1 VKRRA
6 LSLLSLGHLTVDVT
20 SGALVAMLPYLQAKF
35 ALSYLLLAAVSATY
49 QITSSIAQPVFGVI
63 SDRGAKRFLIPLGV
77 LLAAGGFSV
86 LGIASTYPLV
96 IAAVAV
102 TGIGSAIFHPEA
114 TKSARFVSGARR
126 ATGMSV
132 FSIGGN
138 IGVALG
144 PLVVTA
150 IVVSVGP
157 TGTWIYMIP
166 GVLVTAIMAF
176 IAPAIESAETAHIA
190 ASPKGKRPSRRGAM
204 AMLIA
209 VVALRSIIYSGI
221 LIFVPLYAVHVL
233 HHPASS
239 TGPLLFA
246 ILGAGAA
253 STVAGGAIADRI
265 GNNRTMLVS
274 LACVPILLALYI
286 VSPGVTAVVAIALA
300 GACIISTTSISVVM
314 AQDYMPSR
322 LALAASLVI
331 GFTSGLGGLAVA
343 GLGRLA
349 DIAGLL
355 TVLWVLVGVAAAG
368 TLFTALLPG
377 ESEGRSQLREET
389 RALPEIAKPA

>member
-1 VKRRA
+1 LKRRA

-20 SGALVAMLPYLQAKF
+20 GGALVAMLPYLQAKF

-77 LLAAGGFSV
+77 LLAAGGFAV
-86 LGIASTYPLV
+86 LGLAPTYPLV
-96 IAAVAV
+96 LAAVAI

-114 TKSARFVSGARR
+114 TKSARFVSGAKR
-126 ATGMSV
+126 ATGMS
-132 FSIGGN
+132 FFTIGGN

-150 IVVSVGP
+150 IVVTVGP

-190 ASPKGKRPSRRGAM
+190 ASPKGKTRSRRGAM
-204 AMLIA
+204 TMLIV
-209 VVALRSIIYSGI
+209 VVALRSVIYSGI
-221 LIFVPLYAVHVL
+221 LIFIPLYAVHVL
-233 HHPASS
+233 QHPPSS

-246 ILGAGAA
+246 ILGAGAV
-253 STVAGGAIADRI
+253 STIAGGAIADRL
-265 GNNRTMLVS
+265 GNKPTMLAS
-274 LACVPILLALYI
+274 LACVPVLLAVYI
-286 VSPGVTAVVAIALA
+286 LSPNVVGVVAIALA

-314 AQDYMPSR
+314 AQDFMPSR

-331 GFTSGLGGLAVA
+331 GFTSGLGGVVVA
-343 GLGRLA
+343 ALGRLA
-349 DIAGLL
+349 DLSGLR
-355 TVLWVLVGVAAAG
+355 TVLWVIVGVAVAG
-368 TLFTALLPG
+368 TLFTALLPS
-377 ESEGRSQLREET
+377 ESEGRSQRRGET
-389 RALPEIAKPA
+389 RALPEVAKPA

>member
-20 SGALVAMLPYLQAKF
+20 SGALVAMLPYLQSKF
-35 ALSYLLLAAVSATY
+35 ALSYLLLAAVSTTY

-77 LLAAGGFSV
+77 LLAAGGFAV
-86 LGIASTYPLV
+86 LGIAPTYPYVL
-96 IAAVAV
+96 AAVAV

-114 TKSARFVSGARR
+114 TKSARFVSGSKR
-126 ATGMSV
+126 ATGMS
-132 FSIGGN
+132 FFTIGGN

-150 IVVSVGP
+150 IVVSVGQS
-157 TGTWIYMIP
+157 GTWIYLIP
-166 GVLVTAIMAF
+166 GIIVTLLMAVVS
-176 IAPAIESAETAHIA
+176 PAIDSAESAHIA
-190 ASPKGKRPSRRGAM
+190 AAPKGYTRSRRGAM
-204 AMLIA
+204 VMLVT
-209 VVALRSIIYSGI
+209 VVALRSTVYSGI

-233 HHPASS
+233 HHLASS

-253 STVAGGAIADRI
+253 STIAGGAIADKL
-265 GNNRTMLVS
+265 GNKPTMLAS
-274 LACVPILLALYI
+274 LACVPVLLALY
-286 VSPGVTAVVAIALA
+286 VLSPGVVGVVAIALA
-300 GACIISTTSISVVM
+300 GACIISTTSITVVM

-349 DIAGLL
+349 DISGLS
-355 TVLWVLVGVAAAG
+355 TVLWALVGIAIVG
-368 TLFTALLPG
+368 TLVTALLPADG
-377 ESEGRSQLREET
+377 EGRIARREET

>member
-1 VKRRA
+1 MKRRA

-20 SGALVAMLPYLQAKF
+20 GGALIAMLPYLQAKF
-35 ALSYLLLAAVSATY
+35 ALSYLLLAAVSTTY

-77 LLAAGGFSV
+77 LLAAGGFAV
-86 LGIASTYPLV
+86 LGLAPTYPLV
-96 IAAVAV
+96 LAAVAV

-114 TKSARFVSGARR
+114 TKSARYVSGAKR
-126 ATGMSV
+126 ATGMS
-132 FSIGGN
+132 FFTIGGN

-150 IVVSVGP
+150 IVVSAGP

-190 ASPKGKRPSRRGAM
+190 ASPKGKTPSRRGAM
-204 AMLIA
+204 TMLIA
-209 VVALRSIIYSGI
+209 VVALRSVIYSGI

-233 HHPASS
+233 HHLPSS

-246 ILGAGAA
+246 ILGAGAV
-253 STVAGGAIADRI
+253 STIVGGAIADRL
-265 GNNRTMLVS
+265 GNKPTMLAS
-274 LACVPILLALYI
+274 LACVPVLLAVYI
-286 VSPGVTAVVAIALA
+286 LSPGAVGVVAIALA

-331 GFTSGLGGLAVA
+331 GFTSGLGGLVVA

-349 DIAGLL
+349 DISGLHA
-355 TVLWVLVGVAAAG
+355 VLWVLVGIAVAG
-368 TLFTALLPG
+368 TLFTALLRG
-377 ESEGRSQLREET
+377 ESGGRSQLREET
-389 RALPEIAKPA
+389 RALPEVAKPA

>member
-1 VKRRA
+1 MKRRA

-20 SGALVAMLPYLQAKF
+20 GGALIAMLPYLQAKF
-35 ALSYLLLAAVSATY
+35 DLSYLLLAAVSTTY

-77 LLAAGGFSV
+77 LLAAGGFAV
-86 LGIASTYPLV
+86 LGLAPTYPLV
-96 IAAVAV
+96 LAAVAI

-114 TKSARFVSGARR
+114 TKSARYVSGPKR
-126 ATGMSV
+126 ATGMS
-132 FSIGGN
+132 FFTIGGN

-166 GVLVTAIMAF
+166 GVLVTIIMAF
-176 IAPAIESAETAHIA
+176 IAPAIESAESAHVA
-190 ASPKGKRPSRRGAM
+190 ASPKGKTPSRRGAM

-209 VVALRSIIYSGI
+209 VVALRSVIYSGI

-246 ILGAGAA
+246 ILGAGAV
-253 STVAGGAIADRI
+253 STVAGGAIADRL
-265 GNNRTMLVS
+265 GNKRTMLAS
-274 LACVPILLALYI
+274 LACVPVLLAVY
-286 VSPGVTAVVAIALA
+286 VTSPNAVGVVAIALA

-331 GFTSGLGGLAVA
+331 GFTSGLGGLVVA

-349 DIAGLL
+349 DISGLH
-355 TVLWVLVGVAAAG
+355 TVLWALVGIAAAG

-377 ESEGRSQLREET
+377 ESEGRSRWRGET
-389 RALPEIAKPA
+389 RALPDIAKPA

>member
-1 VKRRA
+1 MKRRA

-20 SGALVAMLPYLQAKF
+20 SGALVAMLPYLQSKF
-35 ALSYLLLAAVSATY
+35 ALSYLLLAAVSTTY

-77 LLAAGGFSV
+77 LLAAGGFAV
-86 LGIASTYPLV
+86 LGIAPTYPLV
-96 IAAVAV
+96 LAAVAV

-114 TKSARFVSGARR
+114 TKSARFVSGAKR
-126 ATGMSV
+126 ATGMS
-132 FSIGGN
+132 FFTIGGN

-150 IVVSVGP
+150 IVVSVGES
-157 TGTWIYMIP
+157 GTWIYLIP
-166 GVLVTAIMAF
+166 GIIVTLLMAIVT
-176 IAPAIESAETAHIA
+176 PAIDSAESAHIA
-190 ASPKGKRPSRRGAM
+190 AAPKGHTRSRRGAM
-204 AMLIA
+204 AMLVA
-209 VVALRSIIYSGI
+209 VVALRSTVYSGI

-233 HHPASS
+233 HHAASS

-253 STVAGGAIADRI
+253 STVAGGAIADKL
-265 GNNRTMLVS
+265 GNKRTMLAS
-274 LACVPILLALYI
+274 LACVPVLLAVYVL
-286 VSPGVTAVVAIALA
+286 SPGAVGVVAIALA
-300 GACIISTTSISVVM
+300 GACIISTTSITVVM

-349 DIAGLL
+349 DISGLD
-355 TVLWVLVGVAAAG
+355 TVLWALVAIAIAG
-368 TLFTALLPG
+368 TLVPALLPG
-377 ESEGRSQLREET
+377 DGEGRIARREET

>member
-20 SGALVAMLPYLQAKF
+20 GGALVAMLPYLQGKF
-35 ALSYLLLAAVSATY
+35 ALSYLLLAAVSTIY
-49 QITSSIAQPVFGVI
+49 QVTSSITQPIFGVI

-77 LLAAGGFSV
+77 LLAAGGFAV
-86 LGIASTYPLV
+86 LGLAPTYPLV
-96 IAAVAV
+96 LGAVAI

-114 TKSARFVSGARR
+114 TKSARFVSGTKR
-126 ATGMSV
+126 ATGMS
-132 FSIGGN
+132 FFTIGGN

-157 TGTWIYMIP
+157 QGTWIYLIP
-166 GVLVTAIMAF
+166 GIIVTIITAF
-176 IAPAIESAETAHIA
+176 IAPAIQSAETAHFA
-190 ASPKGKRPSRRGAM
+190 ASPKGRTRSRRGAM
-204 AMLIA
+204 TMLVT

-233 HHPASS
+233 NHPASS

-246 ILGAGAA
+246 VLGAGAA
-253 STVAGGAIADRI
+253 STILGGAIADKV
-265 GNNRTMLVS
+265 GNKSTMLAS
-274 LACVPILLALYI
+274 LACVPVLLAFYI
-286 VSPGVTAVVAIALA
+286 ISPGAAGVVALALA

-314 AQDYMPSR
+314 AQDFMPSR

-331 GFTSGLGGLAVA
+331 GFTSGVGGLAVA

-349 DIAGLL
+349 DMSGLL
-355 TVLWVLVGVAAAG
+355 TVLWVLVGISVAG
-368 TLFTALLPG
+368 TLATAMLPG
-377 ESEGRSQLREET
+377 ESEGRSARSGET
-389 RALPEIAKPA
+389 RALPDMAKPA

>member
-1 VKRRA
+1 LKRRA

-20 SGALVAMLPYLQAKF
+20 GGALIAMLPYLQAKF
-35 ALSYLLLAAVSATY
+35 DLSYLLLAAVSTTY

-77 LLAAGGFSV
+77 LLAAGGFAV
-86 LGIASTYPLV
+86 LGLAPTYPLV
-96 IAAVAV
+96 LAAVAI

-114 TKSARFVSGARR
+114 TKSARYVSGPKR
-126 ATGMSV
+126 ATGMS
-132 FSIGGN
+132 FFTIGGN

-166 GVLVTAIMAF
+166 GVLVTIIMAF
-176 IAPAIESAETAHIA
+176 IAPAIESAESAHVA
-190 ASPKGKRPSRRGAM
+190 ASPKGKTPSRRGAM

-209 VVALRSIIYSGI
+209 VVALRSVIYSGI

-246 ILGAGAA
+246 ILGAGAV
-253 STVAGGAIADRI
+253 STVAGGAIADRL
-265 GNNRTMLVS
+265 GNKRTMLAS
-274 LACVPILLALYI
+274 LACVPVLLAVY
-286 VSPGVTAVVAIALA
+286 VTSPNAVGVVAIALA

-331 GFTSGLGGLAVA
+331 GFTSGLGGLVVA

-349 DIAGLL
+349 DISGLH
-355 TVLWVLVGVAAAG
+355 TVLWALVGIAAAG

-377 ESEGRSQLREET
+377 ESEGRSRWRGET
-389 RALPEIAKPA
+389 RALPDIAKPA